1 MQNQKS
7 KNEKGDKNV
16 KKNTENTT
24 ESGYGEM
31 IYMEPGINQ
40 MMSPI
45 TSGRQTRIQ
54 NRSSIESAY
63 NRNQNNKNEKIE
75 NPKITKSNR
84 QNLENEREKSPNSNI
99 NEQREKDDYN
109 IRTLNER
116 KSPKGA
122 IYQTYTNLPENINNS
137 IEGQIIYNNESNSYQ
152 VGNDSNIVITTMGG
166 QFRQSPTYQ
175 NTSKDVAYIMNPRE
189 GNNISMSKMSP
200 TQNIDD
206 FNSSGEKGY
215 EGNVQLSNLKNVLGN
230 KLKYRGHT
238 TNDLSQVNELLNS
251 KPTISRDNLM
261 DINDNMKYN
270 SSTYYNHMTM
280 GDVKKIVKRFT
291 QVYDPKKTKEGS
303 LINEKQI
310 ILPGANDDVFNGRYR
325 VLQKMNRLSNI
336 LLAKNR
342 NSSFQDSYDV
352 NTSIEDNRKTFDR
365 HTLNRN
371 TLNRSR
377 MSMRN
382 RNRSPENKFLYVSLA
397 MISSKGR
404 NAEDRIIFRN
414 MRFEKGGVVDL
425 AQEDRKK
432 NKAQYKIKKAKR
444 RAVGTSENLR
454 NANPKYREQA
464 AKLIQAWWRE
474 LKELYK
480 ERLNM
485 IIKIQSF
492 WRGRWVRKYM
502 YDILYLSF
510 MYQSFCQI
518 IQKVLVKYIR
528 PIVFDILMAKY
539 KKGRNILKS
548 LLLRDEHWKLLKLKP
563 FWDRWRD
570 LIRAYRRKSEKGR
583 KLIDLRN
590 TQDKK
595 KRDLTKFFSKWAFL
609 SKFSKLQGN
618 HNIIEIAQ
626 VKKKGID
633 KIINGSKKLMKKE
646 SFKNI
651 KPKLKQF
658 LQKLGKIEGL
668 KLVSNYPEKTKERLL
683 KKYLDKWLKNSMGKG
698 FDDFKVNLFEK
709 LLSNILK
716 KLSRSNRRSFMNK
729 LIKNNI
735 KKEFIERIVIQEKKV
750 EVKKKLN
757 EIFLD
762 TNILSAAET
771 LQRALWRFSYKDPL
785 NAISNKLN
793 DINLLNKLRE
803 LLKIREAFI
812 KRILKHIIKKWN
824 TPLIQNESDLISQI
838 LGKLI
843 RNILNKRI
851 NRILISKLNKW
862 RNSVIIRGDTVYK
875 QKEDFEK
882 AGNLIRKNSLK
893 KVLDEKPFFENLKN
907 TRSEKVY
914 NNILKRLFDIYFNKD
929 EHLLRYCINKW
940 RDQCRKD
947 EIRNL
952 INKLLKS
959 LIMKNYSENMKL
971 LLNRAFHKWLQ
982 NKTHTIRTKKTN
994 KNTGALLIKSI
1005 RGNFIRKNIK
1015 YLLRKY
1021 LRQWNARR
1029 GQKKD
1034 DEKKERILKAKIHLL
1049 QHNKNTNGK
1058 DLLNGADLINTH
1070 KKKHLSV
1077 NKIAELTEKTSN
1089 INLRNYLKRWLDK
1102 IKKFNRRESQLL
1114 KAIKVSKTNSDNKD
1128 KIMLLKAFLKWRNLC
1143 RKKNSTPIQL
1153 GLKHLLKGLLGN
1165 KFKHIMKRTEIVNID
1180 VKRGESIYD
1189 ALLRGDKNVAK
1200 CIALRNLFIRPYF
1213 NRWKRANDNVNVKT
1227 TKDEMFK
1234 KLIKF
1239 PFLKISQIPLRNYL
1253 KRWRDIINKLKD
1265 NEIER
1270 KIYLKLL
1277 KNIRNNRLNEI
1288 LREYLYRWRKN
1299 KSEINKKYG
1308 ISAEGFKKLRRLM
1321 IRDIFN
1327 LLKKQVKK
1335 DKDKGLLRNL
1345 IKRLYKKDLNDL
1357 IRKAI
1362 RKWAEKTHKEEGK
1375 NKDYQ
1380 FLRNLINSR
1389 ERQNN
1394 NNTKSLLHQALL
1406 RWRINSVPL
1415 IKHDYKK
1422 VNDFRAGLLLLKAIL
1437 RRPLNNRFL
1446 NGLKNKNK
1454 DILRKDALR
1463 NILKHIRPKIKNY
1476 FLRKALNIWKEK
1488 LKDTGIQKN
1497 KAENIFSNFTNL
1509 DRIRLKMFID
1519 YKCIIEA
1526 LKLMTKNKNKF
1537 AEKLQEFFKKF
1548 AKQKKKERTTNG
1560 ANNINILL
1568 KKTNKNFERGLKRL
1582 MFAKWKRITR
1592 FLILQNNSDIIKKF
1606 VRGIKHNKLT
1616 SKKKTNYDFS
1626 LLLKTIKKNIF
1637 DKFKSQLKKKR
1648 LYEIL
1653 RKRIFNKENKRKKLM
1668 RDYLKKW
1675 MNVLPKMRLLD
1686 SVLKIQSMLR
1696 ARKGKKNYDKLK
1708 DKLSQFKTIIIKLIG
1723 SKKIILMS
1731 YIARWNMISERLTLQ
1746 ESADIIKKFCKIK
1759 VKHHFKNIKK
1769 GNLQKIFR
1777 NYLLKKIIEAIIKAG
1792 NIDKKNGQNIIDAL
1806 INVLKRNPFKKFIK
1820 NLRKKILL
1828 TAIKKALESTFKDFK
1843 GNNLP
1848 KYFKRFVDNT
1858 IGENNKKA
1866 KIIQNWL
1873 KHRNK
1878 KLKVNKSTKKHDLL
1892 LKIVQNLINNKNKK
1906 LKAAFKYWKRKAKIN
1921 NLTDGAVFIQK
1932 IWRGIKGRIKVDK
1945 KSKKYQFSNI
1955 FRKYFINNITSVL
1968 KETNLKFYLPMKN
1981 AVKEISNLTKRYA
1994 TNNLVEY
2001 LNNTLRNNYVK
2012 QVIKKIN
2019 LSQNLHIMQKYLNRW
2034 KKKDKD
2040 LNKHLIKIQT
2050 AFRKYRGK
2058 LRRLMLEKARDKIL
2072 SLFLKYDSA
2081 NLELLRASLRKW
2093 QLRNQ
2098 VLKCE
2103 DSSVILQEF
2112 LLARIG
2118 KYIHDQINDFFS
2130 KLTKKL
2136 LSRLLKNVY
2145 KFNKLRLAI
2154 LKSLFPKLIHKT
2166 TNYNKNN
2173 QIDNILNNHLD
2184 KTEQLRRKNSLQRSL
2199 TGWKNNTKQISD
2211 KELNSTL
2218 LIQKKLRGL
2227 ISRKKFTE
2235 TKSKNNKFRDT
2246 ILKFS
2251 HESPLRV
2258 YFNKYKLIVK
2268 RLSVMENADIIKKF
2282 CKFIRRKVRKE
2293 KDDNRMD
2300 IIKKALE
2307 ILDKFKPGRRFSLDK
2322 IRQMRNRKL
2331 FDKVIN
2337 DLANKRKK
2345 SLKDVFDKLFGYGKD
2360 LLNNRVF
2367 KIPDNLRK
2375 RLLDKWL
2382 KIWLEKAKKL
2392 SKLRAAEMLQKNW
2405 KIHKKNIKTEGIN
2418 NSLNNILKG
2427 LFLKNDNILKKALHQ
2442 WRNKVKNMKVKRS
2455 GRRIANFVINKFKFA
2470 KAKENWKKLS
2480 NKIAHKDQTSKKIKL
2495 MKDVKKYMKLR
2506 NAIHA
2511 LEKKLKLNGWNQLK
2525 QMLNHRNKLRTTN
2538 KALRNTNKKNNL
2550 FKLSNYLKRW
2560 LNQTKKILK
2569 RENTV
2574 KKIGEVINARKVIIA
2589 LKTLN
2594 SVSLMKKLFHDIP
2607 RIRALDFF
2615 NKLKKYA
2622 EKKRRLSAL
2631 GKSLIKSNYNIN
2643 GQNVDIFMKKLHKI
2657 YGVKVL
2663 NKMVSNLEKLKHY
2676 HKLQLI
2682 TYFLRMFKLIFLK
2695 NAEFTYYNRL
2705 LGGSRAERTKLQ
2717 FSAKLSTPHSEEVV
2731 DDKERVYLSLAPY
2744 FIDWLNEKIKIRQA
2758 WGIDNLIKAY
2768 SNYRFNKLYRDY
2780 AKRVQIPQKVEL
2792 YNKLYKLFLNKL
2804 YAGPL
2809 KLRLMELLRKYA
2821 IHQLMIPLHGIGRF
2835 YRLLYLIKL
2844 TFMCRGIAK
2853 QRFCREFIR
2862 RWKFVIF
2869 SKILAK
2875 KKMELMY
2882 KNLHLSYLQL
2892 ANDVFGD
2899 EDTVN
2904 NASVVKEFE
2913 RFGNEIGMFTSENVN
2928 KIEEH
2933 KYSTIARRKFKYEL
2947 NEKNEITAKKEKKYE
2962 YQSDSKSNSRKVG
2975 KKNEIIE
2982 IQSKNSEEIS
2992 DYSRENSRTS
3002 SYRRNRRGD
3011 DINTLSSHSRR
3022 DTFSNRT
3029 YEINNEINTNEN
3041 EYKPNTFKGRRKY
3054 GN

>member
-1 MQNQKS
+1 
-7 KNEKGDKNV
+7 
-16 KKNTENTT
+16 
-24 ESGYGEM
+24 
-31 IYMEPGINQ
+31 
-40 MMSPI
+40 
-45 TSGRQTRIQ
+45 
-54 NRSSIESAY
+54 
-63 NRNQNNKNEKIE
+63 
-75 NPKITKSNR
+75 
-84 QNLENEREKSPNSNI
+84 
-99 NEQREKDDYN
+99 
-109 IRTLNER
+109 
-116 KSPKGA
+116 
-122 IYQTYTNLPENINNS
+122 
-137 IEGQIIYNNESNSYQ
+137 
-152 VGNDSNIVITTMGG
+152 
-166 QFRQSPTYQ
+166 
-175 NTSKDVAYIMNPRE
+175 
-189 GNNISMSKMSP
+189 
-200 TQNIDD
+200 
-206 FNSSGEKGY
+206 
-215 EGNVQLSNLKNVLGN
+215 
-230 KLKYRGHT
+230 
-238 TNDLSQVNELLNS
+238 
-251 KPTISRDNLM
+251 
-261 DINDNMKYN
+261 
-270 SSTYYNHMTM
+270 
-280 GDVKKIVKRFT
+280 
-291 QVYDPKKTKEGS
+291 
-303 LINEKQI
+303 
-310 ILPGANDDVFNGRYR
+310 
-325 VLQKMNRLSNI
+325 
-336 LLAKNR
+336 
-342 NSSFQDSYDV
+342 
-352 NTSIEDNRKTFDR
+352 
-365 HTLNRN
+365 
-371 TLNRSR
+371 
-377 MSMRN
+377 
-382 RNRSPENKFLYVSLA
+382 
-397 MISSKGR
+397 
-404 NAEDRIIFRN
+404 
-414 MRFEKGGVVDL
+414 
-425 AQEDRKK
+425 
-432 NKAQYKIKKAKR
+432 
-444 RAVGTSENLR
+444 
-454 NANPKYREQA
+454 
-464 AKLIQAWWRE
+464 
-474 LKELYK
+474 
-480 ERLNM
+480 
-485 IIKIQSF
+485 
-492 WRGRWVRKYM
+492 M

-548 LLLRDEHWKLLKLKP
+548 LLLRDEHWKLLRLKP
-563 FWDRWRD
+563 FWDRWKD
-570 LIRAYRRKSEKGR
+570 LIRAFRRKSEKGR

-590 TQDKK
+590 NQDKK

-618 HNIIEIAQ
+618 NNIIEMTKT
-626 VKKKGID
+626 KKNGME
-633 KIINGSKKLMKKE
+633 KIVNGSKKLMKKE

-668 KLVSNYPEKTKERLL
+668 KMLSNYPEKKKQKIL
-683 KKYLDKWLKNSMGKG
+683 KRYLDKWLKNSMGKG

-729 LIKNNI
+729 LVKNNI
-735 KKEFIERIVIQEKKV
+735 KKEYVERIVIQERKV

-757 EIFLD
+757 EIFLNKD
-762 TNILSAAET
+762 ILSAAET

-785 NAISNKLN
+785 NAISDKLN

-803 LLKIREAFI
+803 LLKIREEFI
-812 KRILKHIIKKWN
+812 RRILRNTIKKWN
-824 TPLIQNESDLISQI
+824 FPFIKKDDNLISQI

-851 NRILISKLNKW
+851 NRILLSKLNKW
-862 RNSVIIRGDTVYK
+862 RNKVVIRGDTVYK

-882 AGNLIRKNSLK
+882 AGNLIRKNSIK
-893 KVLDEKPFFENLKN
+893 KIFDEKPFFENLKN
-907 TRSEKVY
+907 TKSEKVY

-929 EHLLRYCINKW
+929 EHFLRYCLNKW

-971 LLNRAFHKWLQ
+971 LLYRYFHKWLQ
-982 NKTHTIRTKKTN
+982 NKKHTIRTKKSN
-994 KNTGALLIKSI
+994 KNSAALLIKAI
-1005 RGNFIRKNIK
+1005 RGNLIRKNIK
-1015 YLLRKY
+1015 YLLKKY
-1021 LRQWNARR
+1021 LRKWYARR
-1029 GQKKD
+1029 GKKKD
-1034 DEKKERILKAKIHLL
+1034 DEKKDRILKAKLHLL
-1049 QHNKNTNGK
+1049 QHNKNINGK
-1058 DLLNGADLINTH
+1058 DLLNGADLIHTH
-1070 KKKHLSV
+1070 KKKNISV
-1077 NKIAELTEKTSN
+1077 NKIVELTEKSTT
-1089 INLRNYLKRWLDK
+1089 IGLRKYLNRWLDK
-1102 IKKFNRRESQLL
+1102 IKKYNRRESQLL
-1114 KAIKVSKTNSDNKD
+1114 KAIKVAKTNSDNKD
-1128 KIMLLKAFLKWRNLC
+1128 KIMLLKAYLKWRNLC
-1143 RKKNSTPIQL
+1143 RKKNVTPIQL
-1153 GLKHLLKGLLGN
+1153 GIKHLLKGLLGDKLN
-1165 KFKHIMKRTEIVNID
+1165 HLMKRTEIVNID

-1200 CIALRNLFIRPYF
+1200 CISLRNLFLRPYF
-1213 NRWKRANDNVNVKT
+1213 NRWKKANNNINVKT
-1227 TKDEMFK
+1227 SKDEMFK

-1239 PFLKISQIPLRNYL
+1239 PLLKLSQNPLRNYL
-1253 KRWRDIINKLKD
+1253 KRWRDIIKKLND

-1270 KIYLKLL
+1270 NIYLKLL
-1277 KNIRNNRLNEI
+1277 KNIKNNRLNES

-1299 KSEINKKYG
+1299 KSEIKKKIG
-1308 ISAEGFKKLRRLM
+1308 ISAEGFKILRRLM

-1335 DKDKGLLRNL
+1335 DKDKGLIRNL
-1345 IKRLYKKDLNDL
+1345 IKRLNKKDLNDL
-1357 IRKAI
+1357 IRKAL
-1362 RKWAEKTHKEEGK
+1362 RKWAEKNHAEEGK
-1375 NKDYQ
+1375 TKDYQ

-1389 ERQNN
+1389 ERQNK

-1422 VNDFRAGLLLLKAIL
+1422 VNDFRAGLLLLKEIL

-1446 NGLKNKNK
+1446 NGLKNKNI
-1454 DILRKDALR
+1454 DILRKDAIRKLLK
-1463 NILKHIRPKIKNY
+1463 NIKPKIRDY
-1476 FLRKALNIWKEK
+1476 FLRKALNIWREK
-1488 LKDTGIQKN
+1488 LKDTVIQKN
-1497 KAENIFSNFTNL
+1497 KAENIFNNFTNL

-1537 AEKLQEFFKKF
+1537 AERLQKFFKKF
-1548 AKQKKKERTTNG
+1548 AKQKKQERTSNG

-1568 KKTNKNFERGLKRL
+1568 KKTNRNFERGIKRL
-1582 MFAKWKRITR
+1582 MFAKWKRITK

-1606 VRGIKHNKLT
+1606 VRKITHHNIIT
-1616 SKKKTNYDFS
+1616 SKKKSNNFNFNFNS
-1626 LLLKTIKKNIF
+1626 LLKPIKKHMF
-1637 DKFKSQLKKKR
+1637 EKFKNQLKKKKV
-1648 LYEIL
+1648 YEIL
-1653 RKRIFNKENKRKKLM
+1653 RKRIYDKEKKRKNLM

-1675 MNVLPKMRLLD
+1675 MNVLPKMKLLD

-1696 ARKGKKNYDKLK
+1696 ARKGKKNYEKLK

-1723 SKKIILMS
+1723 SRKIILLS
-1731 YIARWNMISERLTLQ
+1731 ILARWRMISERLTLQ
-1746 ESADIIKKFCKIK
+1746 ENADIIKKFCKIK
-1759 VKHHFKNIKK
+1759 VKHHFKKIKK

-1777 NYLLKKIIEAIIKAG
+1777 SYLLKKILEVIIKAG
-1792 NIDKKNGQNIIDAL
+1792 NIDKKNGQNIIDSL
-1806 INVLKRNPFKKFIK
+1806 TNVLMKNPFKKFIN

-1828 TAIKKALESTFKDFK
+1828 KAIKKALESTFKNFK
-1843 GNNLP
+1843 DNTLP
-1848 KYFKRFVDNT
+1848 KYFKIFVDNT
-1858 IGENNKKA
+1858 IGENNRKA
-1866 KIIQNWL
+1866 KIIQDWL

-1878 KLKVNKSTKKHDLL
+1878 QLKVNKVTKKDNLL
-1892 LKIVQNLINNKNKK
+1892 FKIVDNLIKQNNSR
-1906 LKAAFKYWKRKAKIN
+1906 LKVAFKYWKRNAKIN
-1921 NLTDGAVFIQK
+1921 NLNDAAINIQK
-1932 IWRGIKGRIKVDK
+1932 IWRGIKGRIKVNK
-1945 KSKKYQFSNI
+1945 KSTTNQFSNI
-1955 FRKYFINNITSVL
+1955 FRNYFINNITSVL
-1968 KETNLKFYLPMKN
+1968 KETNLKFFVPMKI
-1981 AVKEISNLTKRYA
+1981 AVTQLSNFTKRYA
-1994 TNNLVEY
+1994 TNNLVEH
-2001 LNNTLRNNYVK
+2001 LNNTLRDKFIK
-2012 QVIKKIN
+2012 QIIKKIN
-2019 LSQNLHIMQKYLNRW
+2019 LSQNLHLLHKYLNRW

-2040 LNKHLIKIQT
+2040 LNKHLIKIQ
-2050 AFRKYRGK
+2050 AAYRKYRGK

-2118 KYIHDQINDFFS
+2118 KYIHEQINDFFS
-2130 KLTKKL
+2130 KLTKKFL
-2136 LSRLLKNVY
+2136 GRLLKNIY
-2145 KFNKLRLAI
+2145 KFNKLRLTI

-2166 TNYNKNN
+2166 TKYNKDN

-2184 KTEQLRRKNSLQRSL
+2184 KTEQLRRKNSLHRSL
-2199 TGWKNNTKQISD
+2199 SGWKNNTKQISD

-2218 LIQKKLRGL
+2218 LLQKQLRGL

-2235 TKSKNNKFRDT
+2235 TKSKNNKFRDI

-2282 CKFIRRKVRKE
+2282 CKFIRRKVNKE
-2293 KDDNRMD
+2293 KYDNRMD
-2300 IIKKALE
+2300 AINKALE
-2307 ILDKFKPGRRFSLDK
+2307 LLDKFKPGRRFSLDK
-2322 IRQMRNRKL
+2322 IRQMRNRNL

-2337 DLANKRKK
+2337 DLSNKRKNT
-2345 SLKDVFDKLFGYGKD
+2345 LKDVFDKLFGYGKD
-2360 LLNNRVF
+2360 LLNNKVF
-2367 KIPDNLRK
+2367 KIPDKLRK

-2392 SKLRAAEMLQKNW
+2392 SKLRAAEMIQRNW
-2405 KIHKKNIKTEGIN
+2405 KNHKRNIKTEGIN
-2418 NSLNNILKG
+2418 ESLNNILKG
-2427 LFLKNDNILKKALHQ
+2427 LFLKHDNILRKALHQ

-2455 GRRIANFVINKFKFA
+2455 GRRIANFVINKFKLA

-2480 NKIAHKDQTSKKIKL
+2480 NEIAHKDQTSKKIKI

-2506 NAIHA
+2506 NAIRA

-2525 QMLNHRNKLRTTN
+2525 NMLNHRNKLKATN
-2538 KALRNTNKKNNL
+2538 TALKNSNKKNNL
-2550 FKLSNYLKRW
+2550 FKLSNYLKKW
-2560 LNQTKKILK
+2560 LDQTKKIIK

-2574 KKIGEVINARKVIIA
+2574 KKMGEIINARKTIIA

-2594 SVSLMKKLFHDIP
+2594 SVSLIKKLFHDIP

-2615 NKLKKYA
+2615 NRLKKII
-2622 EKKRRLSAL
+2622 ERKRKLSAL
-2631 GKSLIKSNYNIN
+2631 GKSLINSKYHIN

-2657 YGVKVL
+2657 YGVKVI
-2663 NKMVSNLEKLKHY
+2663 NKMVSILDKLKHY
-2676 HKLQLI
+2676 FKLQQI

-2717 FSAKLSTPHSEEVV
+2717 FSANLSTPHSEEVV
-2731 DDKERVYLSLAPY
+2731 DDKERVYLSLTPY

-2821 IHQLMIPLHGIGRF
+2821 IHQLMIPLYGIGRF

-2853 QRFCREFIR
+2853 QRFCRGIIR
-2862 RWKFVIF
+2862 RWNFIIF
-2869 SKILAK
+2869 SKIIAK
-2875 KKMELMY
+2875 KKIELMY

-2899 EDTVN
+2899 EDIVN

-2913 RFGNEIGMFTSENVN
+2913 RFGSQIGMFTNESANIV
-2928 KIEEH
+2928 EEH
-2933 KYSTIARRKFKYEL
+2933 KYSTIARRKFKFEI
-2947 NEKNEITAKKEKKYE
+2947 NEKNEITTKKEKKYE
-2962 YQSDSKSNSRKVG
+2962 YQSDSKNNSRKIG
-2975 KKNEIIE
+2975 KKSEIIE

-3022 DTFSNRT
+3022 DTYSNRT
-3029 YEINNEINTNEN
+3029 YENNNDINTNEN
-3041 EYKPNTFKGRRKY
+3041 EYKPNIFKGRRKY